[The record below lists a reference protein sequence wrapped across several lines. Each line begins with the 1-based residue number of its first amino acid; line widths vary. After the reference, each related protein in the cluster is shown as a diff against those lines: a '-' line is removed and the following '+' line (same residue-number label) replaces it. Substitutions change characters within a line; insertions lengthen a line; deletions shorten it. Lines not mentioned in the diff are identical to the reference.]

1 MNDQSNYVTFNIRP
15 RFGSSGANATWY
27 KNKHSKRFKTFQNAA
42 MDIKSFAD
50 PLSPTNNGT
59 DVNISRFKGASD
71 EELAEIQITEEEM
84 RLVRRA
90 QKHLKSIRGNISA
103 LRVLLEKSE
112 MLEELS
118 ELGVIDFRPLIAD
131 LPPLEDE
138 SEGGEPE

>member
-1 MNDQSNYVTFNIRP
+1 
-15 RFGSSGANATWY
+15 
-27 KNKHSKRFKTFQNAA
+27 
-42 MDIKSFAD
+42 
-50 PLSPTNNGT
+50 
-59 DVNISRFKGASD
+59 
-71 EELAEIQITEEEM
+71 M